1 MITFGCCCWN
11 KLLTKKATCWIAWD
25 TLSCMMINFSFYK
38 FFVVMDFISAND
50 LFIYICLY
58 IHLYIYDIYH
68 ISYMSYLLYIYI
80 YIYIYHMY
88 WFRPIIKT
96 SLFSLMSIL
105 FLCWCLQWVTVLHIK
120 LQTGTLYF
128 QIETISMFNCY
139 QSSLESQEDIS
150 YKKDL
155 EKRFKNMRYWR
166 HVKEHP
172 KHLVQREMKK
182 IKFTNINK
190 EKIQRTYICC

>member
-1 MITFGCCCWN
+1 
-11 KLLTKKATCWIAWD
+11 
-25 TLSCMMINFSFYK
+25 
-38 FFVVMDFISAND
+38 
-50 LFIYICLY
+50 
-58 IHLYIYDIYH
+58 
-68 ISYMSYLLYIYI
+68 MSYLLYIYI